1 MSDHTIL
8 LADDSSTVRT
18 MLSRIL
24 KDAGFH
30 VIAARDG
37 REALELAQTCNPSLA
52 ILDIVMPVMDGYATL
67 EKLKESGKLDS
78 IAVVMVTSV
87 DEIESVAKCIELGA
101 ADYMPKLFNPILLDA
116 RIKSNLERL
125 FMRRKLNELKR
136 SSKFPS

>member
-24 KDAGFH
+24 KDAGYH

-52 ILDIVMPVMDGYATL
+52 ILDIVMPELDGYGVV
-67 EKLKESGKLDS
+67 ERLKEMGSPFDQLPILFLTCVDS
-78 IAVVMVTSV
+78 KALELLG
-87 DEIESVAKCIELGA
+87 DEYGA
-101 ADYMPKLFNPILLDA
+101 YLRKPVKPEVLLDA
-116 RIKSNLERL
+116 IQSNLTAS
-125 FMRRKLNELKR
+125 LN
-136 SSKFPS
+136 SPAT